1 MALPASGLLRDAL
14 LVCEVFLGALGWG
27 GDGGRFSKVMLAP
40 LSIVG
45 S

>member
-1 MALPASGLLRDAL
+1 MALPAPGLLQDTL

-27 GDGGRFSKVMLAP
+27 GGGGRFSKVVLALP
-40 LSIVG
+40 SIVG